1 MTKGPKN
8 KKNLENESVVDYNPD
23 DVEAGEEL
31 SGLTNVKGKLKN
43 RERERDLNPDDFE
56 DFENR

>member
-8 KKNLENESVVDYNPD
+8 KKNLESESVVDYNPD